1 MVEIFLDTANL
12 DEIRE
17 ILQWGIITGITTN
30 QKIFEKEKGCN
41 FKEQAKKIL
50 ELAGQMPVS
59 LEGPNNLNELVNKA
73 KEYCMWGPNVVIKVP
88 MLGNGDGMRAVKLLR
103 EDNIATNV
111 TACMTTNQTYL
122 AASAGATY
130 VSLFYNRMKDMIK
143 EEKMKLMQTS
153 KTEVLDKEYFEP
165 VAKEY
170 ALQTIRMTME
180 ILKGTNT
187 RLIVGSI
194 RKPSDIEEILTAK
207 PDIITIPTKILRGDP
222 ATNKKGMP
230 FNDMTERSLAEF
242 EKAWVEFLKAEP
254 KVDICPK
261 CGEKT
266 VQARRGKNT
275 FTQCPNKRCGWES
288 PRLI

>member
-12 DEIRE
+12 DEIKE
-17 ILQWGIITGITTN
+17 ILGWGIVTGITTN

-130 VSLFYNRMKDMIK
+130 VSLFYNRMKDMVK

-180 ILKGTNT
+180 LLKGTNT

-207 PDIITIPTKILRGDP
+207 PDIITIPTKILRQ
-222 ATNKKGMP
+222 MP

-242 EKAWVEFLKAEP
+242 EKAWIEFLKAEP
-254 KVDICPK
+254 KDTYNCPK
-261 CGEKT
+261 CGELT
-266 VQARRGKNT
+266 VEARRGRNI
-275 FTQCPNKRCGWES
+275 FRQCPNKKCGWQNV
-288 PRLI
+288 I